1 MSEQIDLAEYLFTRL
16 RQLGVESIHGVPGD
30 YNLQA
35 LDYIEP
41 AGINWAG
48 NASEL
53 AAGYAAD
60 GYGRIKGISALVT
73 AFGVGE
79 LSAINAV
86 GGAYAEMSPV
96 VHIVGTPPT
105 ALQDARM
112 CLHHSLGDGNFRVFA
127 DMYAKLTVAQA
138 NLTDPNTAPSM
149 IDRTLRESVLQS
161 RPVYIELPTNMV
173 KAKVSA
179 RSLQFPIDLSI
190 PRNDEG
196 FEDAEVELILARIYS
211 SKQPFIIVDGFTSAL
226 GITKEADEL
235 VRVTGFPTSTT
246 SFGKGIVNESYA
258 NFFGIYAGEAG
269 KQVYRPWVES
279 CDLILRIGSLYSDVN
294 TYGFSTKTNPK
305 HTIDF
310 HRNSVE
316 IGGTNSFNNAHV
328 KPLLQKILSRL
339 DKSKLPKYDP
349 LPDLGNPRQ
358 LLEALP
364 PTQPADTID
373 QATFWQRIS
382 TFLRSGDI
390 ILTETGTPS
399 VGGRD
404 FVLPPQTT
412 LINSGIWLSI
422 GYMLGA
428 AQGAAL
434 AHRDIIRA
442 ITSSDHTKDAAG
454 AHITDTPP
462 STRSSQHTFSGRTIL
477 FIGDGSLQMTAQ
489 SISDTIRNK
498 LPLTIFII
506 NNDGYTIERFIHGM
520 KATYNDIQPW
530 NYLLAPA
537 YFGADLNDASYPIV
551 TKRASNYGE
560 LWDVVGTKE
569 VVEGKGLTLI
579 EVMMEREDA
588 PDALKKLV
596 AGAARRNSGHA
607 EQQQGD
613 GEKSAVQENG
623 DLAAVES
630 GRRPSAEKMIKVAG

>member
-1 MSEQIDLAEYLFTRL
+1 MNEQVDLAEYLFTRL
-16 RQLGVESIHGVPGD
+16 RQLGVDSIHGVPGD

-41 AGINWAG
+41 AGINWVG

-53 AAGYAAD
+53 SAGYAAD
-60 GYGRIKGISALVT
+60 GYGRIKGVSALVT

-96 VHIVGTPPT
+96 VHVVGTPPMAAT
-105 ALQDARM
+105 EARM

-138 NLTDPNTAPSM
+138 NLTDPTTAPSM
-149 IDRTLRESVLQS
+149 IDHTLRECVLQS

-173 KAKVSA
+173 KARVSG
-179 RSLQFPIDLSI
+179 RGLKSPIKLPI
-190 PRNDEG
+190 PHNDEG
-196 FEDAEVELILARIYS
+196 FEDAEVELILSRIYA
-211 SKQPFIIVDGFTSAL
+211 SKQPFIIIDGFTPAL

-235 VRVTGFPTSTT
+235 VRVTNFPCSTT

-294 TYGFSTKTNPK
+294 TYGFSTKTHPK
-305 HTIDF
+305 YTIDF
-310 HRNSVE
+310 NRNTVE
-316 IGGTNSFNNAHV
+316 IGSTNSFTNAHV

-339 DKSKLPKYDP
+339 DKSKLPRYDP

-364 PTQPADTID
+364 PTEPKGLID

-382 TFLRSGDI
+382 TFFRSGDI

-399 VGGRD
+399 IGGRD

-428 AQGAAL
+428 AQGAAI
-434 AHRDIIRA
+434 AQRDIIRSLTGSTK
-442 ITSSDHTKDAAG
+442 TSKDTSG
-454 AHITDTPP
+454 ALLAENPP
-462 STRSSQHTFSGRTIL
+462 STRSSQYTFSGRTIL
-477 FIGDGSLQMTAQ
+477 FIGDGSLQMTVQ
-489 SISDTIRNK
+489 SISDMIRNK
-498 LPLTIFII
+498 LPLTIFVI

-520 KATYNDIQPW
+520 KAPYNDIQPW
-530 NYLLAPA
+530 RYLLAPQF
-537 YFGADLNDASYPIV
+537 FGADMDDASYPIV
-551 TKRASNYGE
+551 TKQASNYGE
-560 LWDVVGTKE
+560 LWDVVGQKE
-569 VVEGKGLTLI
+569 VQEGKGLTI
-579 EVMMEREDA
+579 VEVFMEREDA

-596 AGAARRNSGHA
+596 ASAARRNSGRA
-607 EQQQGD
+607 QGAQQSQSH
-613 GEKSAVQENG
+613 EEVQENG
-623 DLAAVES
+623 KAVEPE
-630 GRRPSAEKMIKVAG
+630 RRPSHEKMIKVSG

>member
-1 MSEQIDLAEYLFTRL
+1 MNDQVHLAEYLFIRL

-41 AGINWAG
+41 AGINWVG

-79 LSAINAV
+79 LSAINAI

-96 VHIVGTPPT
+96 VHVVGTPPLN
-105 ALQDARM
+105 AQKNRL
-112 CLHHSLGDGNFRVFA
+112 CLHHSLGDGDFRIFA
-127 DMYAKLTVAQA
+127 DMYAKITVAQA
-138 NLTDPNTAPSM
+138 NLTDPATAPAM
-149 IDRTLRESVLQS
+149 IDRTLRECVLQS

-173 KAKVSA
+173 KANVSS
-179 RSLQFPIDLSI
+179 RNLTFPINLSI
-190 PRNDEG
+190 PHNDEG
-196 FEDAEVELILARIYS
+196 FEDAEVELILARIYAA
-211 SKQPFIIVDGFTSAL
+211 KQPFIIIDGFTSAF
-226 GITKEADEL
+226 GITAEADEL

-246 SFGKGIVNESYA
+246 SFGKGIVNETYN

-279 CDLILRIGSLYSDVN
+279 CDLILRIGGLYSDVN
-294 TYGFSTKTNPK
+294 TYGFSTKTHPK

-310 HRNSVE
+310 YRNSVE
-316 IGGTNSFNNAHV
+316 IGGTNSFNNVHV

-339 DKSKLPKYDP
+339 DKSKLPHYDP

-358 LLEALP
+358 LLETLSP
-364 PTQPADTID
+364 PSPTSLID
-373 QATFWQRIS
+373 QETFWQRIS
-382 TFLRSGDI
+382 HFFRSGDI

-399 VGGRD
+399 IGGRD

-428 AQGAAL
+428 SQGAAV
-434 AHRDIIRA
+434 AQRDIISSISRSQFFSA
-442 ITSSDHTKDAAG
+442 DSNGSITSPY
-454 AHITDTPP
+454 PP
-462 STRSSQHTFSGRTIL
+462 STRSSQRTFSGRTIL
-477 FIGDGSLQMTAQ
+477 FIGDGSLQMTVQ

-498 LPLTIFII
+498 VPLTIFLI

-520 KATYNDIQPW
+520 TAPYNDIQPW
-530 NYLLAPA
+530 NYLLAPQF
-537 YFGADLNDASYPIV
+537 FGADVNDASYPIV
-551 TKRASNYGE
+551 TRQAANWGQLTE
-560 LWDVVGTKE
+560 VIGQKE
-569 VVEGKGLTLI
+569 VQDSKGLTII
-579 EVMMEREDA
+579 EVFMGREDA

-596 AGAARRNSGHA
+596 ASAARRNSGQATNEGQHPPA
-607 EQQQGD
+607 PE
-613 GEKSAVQENG
+613 
-623 DLAAVES
+623 
-630 GRRPSAEKMIKVAG
+630 RRGSDEKMIKVSG